1 MILAREKQAAQGR
14 RERQY
19 WRRIGATEDAAMR
32 RFAAASAQAMSG
44 TEHW

>member
-19 WRRIGATEDAAMR
+19 WRSIGATEDAAMR
-32 RFAAASAQAMSG
+32 RFAAARAQAISG
-44 TEHW
+44 SEH

>member
-1 MILAREKQAAQGR
+1 MILAREKRAAQGR

-19 WRRIGATEDAAMR
+19 WGQIGATEDPAMR

-44 TEHW
+44 TELW